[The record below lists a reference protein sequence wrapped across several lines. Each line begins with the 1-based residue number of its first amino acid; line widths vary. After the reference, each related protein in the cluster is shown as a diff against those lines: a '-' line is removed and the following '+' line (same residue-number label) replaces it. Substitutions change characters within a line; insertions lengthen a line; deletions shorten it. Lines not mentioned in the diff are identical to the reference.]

1 MVKISVIIPTLN
13 EEKLLEKT
21 LSQFTDEI
29 KNKFR
34 IEIIVTDGGS
44 TDKTLSIAKKYSAN
58 VVENSSHLKQNISI
72 GRNSGAKIAKGEIL
86 VFFNA
91 DTQIKNTEIFFSTLI
106 TTFQKKNVVG
116 ITCFVCVYQEE
127 EIFADRIFHTFFNY
141 YFWFLNVVGIG
152 MGRGECHI
160 LSKKMFEELGGYN
173 EEFAAG
179 EDFDLFAR
187 LRKRG
192 RIQFLKH
199 TIIYESPRRYRK
211 FGYRKILS
219 LWFRNAIS
227 VLLFK
232 KSHSKEWEVIR

>member
-72 GRNSGAKIAKGEIL
+72 GRNCGAEKASGAIL
-86 VFFNA
+86 VFLNA
-91 DTQIKNTEIFFSTLI
+91 DTQIQNVELFFSEMQTTL
-106 TTFQKKNVVG
+106 QKENVVG
-116 ITCFVCVYQEE
+116 MTSFVRVNQEE
-127 EIFADRIFHTFFNY
+127 EIFSDKLFHTFFNY
-141 YFWFLNVVGIG
+141 YFWFLNVIGIG

-187 LRKRG
+187 LRKKGKIR
-192 RIQFLKH
+192 FLKSSL
-199 TIIYESPRRYRK
+199 IYESPRRYRK
-211 FGYRKILS
+211 FGYGKILA
-219 LWFRNAIS
+219 LWFRNAFS
-227 VLLFK
+227 VLFLK